1 METDYQKIRNTIEEA
16 LKSGKRNF
24 IIYPYG
30 EYGMLTKTILNHSF
44 GVKECYVADNRLSLF
59 NPQIK
64 ELDYFE
70 TIDTALYT
78 VLLTSANPSTYDD
91 VRKEIARFFN
101 KEDIIDIFPKEVQ
114 ASINTGG
121 GYTQCGKYSYGPL
134 CNHRFVESVGAFCS
148 FAGGSDVVENHPTGY
163 ISTHPFLYAD
173 SEMNPA
179 FWYRYDECKDAA
191 WYFPDVKPKGIAGKL
206 FKVKIGNDVWLGRNV
221 IITNGANI
229 GNGVIAGAGAVIT
242 RDVPDYAVVVGV
254 PARIIRYRYTR
265 EQIEKLNAIAWW
277 TWSDQ
282 DIRDRYDDFY
292 LSADDFILKYY
303 K

>member
-121 GYTQCGKYSYGPL
+121 GVYTM
-134 CNHRFVESVGAFCS
+134 R
-148 FAGGSDVVENHPTGY
+148 
-163 ISTHPFLYAD
+163 
-173 SEMNPA
+173 
-179 FWYRYDECKDAA
+179 
-191 WYFPDVKPKGIAGKL
+191 
-206 FKVKIGNDVWLGRNV
+206 
-221 IITNGANI
+221 
-229 GNGVIAGAGAVIT
+229 
-242 RDVPDYAVVVGV
+242 
-254 PARIIRYRYTR
+254 
-265 EQIEKLNAIAWW
+265 
-277 TWSDQ
+277 
-282 DIRDRYDDFY
+282 
-292 LSADDFILKYY
+292 
-303 K
+303 

>member
-1 METDYQKIRNTIEEA
+1 METDYQKIRNAIAKA
-16 LKSGKRNF
+16 LEMGKRRF

-44 GVKECYVADNRLSLF
+44 GVEECYVVDNRLSLF

-64 ELDYFE
+64 GLDYFE
-70 TIDTALYT
+70 TADISPYT
-78 VLLTSANPSTYDD
+78 VLLSNANPSTYES
-91 VRKEIARFFN
+91 VRKEIVRYFRE
-101 KEDIIDIFPKEVQ
+101 EDIVDIFPEGAQLGK
-114 ASINTGG
+114 NTG

-148 FAGGSDVVENHPTGY
+148 FATGTDVVENHPTNY

-173 SEMNPA
+173 SERNPA
-179 FWYRYDECKDAA
+179 LWYRYDEYKDAA
-191 WYFPDVKPKGIAGKL
+191 WYFVGVEPRGVAGKL
-206 FKVKIGNDVWLGRNV
+206 SKIKIGNDVWLGRNV

-242 RDVPDYAVVVGV
+242 RDVPDYAIVAGV
-254 PARIIRYRYTR
+254 PARIMRYRYTE

-282 DIRDRYDDFY
+282 EIRDRYDDFY
-292 LSADDFILKYY
+292 LNASDFISKYY
-303 K
+303 G